1 MFIGIGETRQPK
13 IRVPDKIGTIAEG
26 KIQRSIILMVYGS
39 MLGTWRAAQKA
50 LLYVSTLL
58 RSRSRRAA
66 RLIRHPKPMSAPW
79 RRKSL
84 HVGRSGAIGDVLMCT
99 PALRELKRKN
109 PTNYV
114 RFYTNF
120 PTLVRG
126 LPYID
131 EVLPY
136 KDMPKGFIPLQYED
150 AIPPRAHLARVIGD
164 NLGLNV
170 RDVRPDC
177 VIDFETVKRFRES
190 WHSLP
195 RPHIVVQRRASQW
208 TPNKQW
214 PENYWL
220 ELINVLS
227 KKAGVIEIG
236 SEMSDPHIS
245 SKNYIDLRAQTSLE
259 ELVAAVAAADA
270 LVGPPSGPIHIAAA
284 AGVPA
289 VEIIGGY
296 EHPTNSFY
304 NGNATLYT
312 ALACAPCWLRE
323 PCPYNL
329 KCLKM
334 IKPNTVESA
343 VWKVSNRSR

>member
-1 MFIGIGETRQPK
+1 MFIGIGNPTAKNPSTGQNWDNSRGQDPKVNYFNGVRQHARNMAGGPK
-13 IRVPDKIGTIAEG
+13 GASLRLYAFAI
-26 KIQRSIILMVYGS
+26 SISQGGS
-39 MLGTWRAAQKA
+39 ANTPSEAHVSSLAAQVA
-50 LLYVSTLL
+50 SRWAE
-58 RSRSRRAA
+58 RSHRRRAD
-66 RLIRHPKPMSAPW
+66 
-79 RRKSL
+79 
-84 HVGRSGAIGDVLMCT
+84 VYSGIAGIE
-99 PALRELKRKN
+99 AKN

-150 AIPPRAHLARVIGD
+150 AIPLRAHFARVIGD

-177 VIDFETVKRFRES
+177 VIDFEIVKRFREL

-284 AGVPA
+284 AGIPA

-343 VWKVSNRSR
+343 